1 MNNIKLNKGVITKT
15 QEVYRAGVYNSL
27 MNWSFTKNGNCIVI
41 DILKQQLAKFNSR
54 DLIFVSGNF
63 NNRLGT
69 WFYNFEYSRKK
80 RKDGPR
86 NPRPML
92 KFSMGPI
99 ILHRV
104 KSIRIRSYSGPYFP
118 AFGPSTEK

>member
-1 MNNIKLNKGVITKT
+1 MTNIKLNKGVITKT

-41 DILKQQLAKFNSR
+41 DILKQQLAKFSSR

-69 WFYNFEYSRKK
+69 WFYNCEYSRKK
-80 RKDGPR
+80 RKDGPW
-86 NPRPML
+86 NPRAML